1 MAQLVNVALLQI
13 PVQLDMSQIRA
24 TTETTPT
31 GTVLEQI
38 IQPFHAAHT
47 TITTTTITIVALL
60 CLQMLTIQ
68 IVKVVGHV
76 TLVSS
81 KSTTCVF
88 GGINFL

>member
-1 MAQLVNVALLQI
+1 MVLLQI

-47 TITTTTITIVALL
+47 TTTTITTTIVASL
-60 CLQMLTIQ
+60 CLQTLIIQ
-68 IVKVVGHV
+68 TARAVGHV